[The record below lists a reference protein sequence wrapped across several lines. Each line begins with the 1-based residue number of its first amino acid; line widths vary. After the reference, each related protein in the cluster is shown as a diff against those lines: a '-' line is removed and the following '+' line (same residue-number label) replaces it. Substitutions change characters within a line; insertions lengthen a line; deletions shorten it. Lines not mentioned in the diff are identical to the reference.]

1 MGMSETFDNLVEEK
15 LLNLHTAF
23 IGQVVS
29 VQSPSMCSVKPLD
42 KIKAYGKSAKAQ
54 AVITK
59 VPVLNHVRHY
69 TLVKQSLSVTVQDTY
84 TGGGSATVAPNPHPS
99 EDNIGHLKVE
109 SIKAGDLVLCVCAE
123 RDISS
128 SSKGVSTTPPVG
140 HHQIGNAVVV
150 GLLGGWPHE

>member
-1 MGMSETFDNLVEEK
+1 MANPFEGIIEEK

-23 IGQVVS
+23 IGKVISVESPQLCS
-29 VQSPSMCSVKPLD
+29 VQPLD
-42 KIKAYGKSAKAQ
+42 KIKAYGKPAKSQ
-54 AVITK
+54 APITK

-69 TLVKQSLSVTVQDTY
+69 TLVKQSLSVIDTY
-84 TGGGSATVAPNPHPS
+84 TGGGSITPNPHPP
-99 EDNIGHLKVE
+99 EANIGHLKVE
-109 SIKAGDLVLCVCAE
+109 PIRPGDIVLCICAE

-128 SSKGVSTTPPVG
+128 SVNGMSTTPPVG

>member
-1 MGMSETFDNLVEEK
+1 MNGTFFDNLVEEK

-23 IGQVVS
+23 IGKVIS
-29 VQSPSMCSVKPLD
+29 VQGASMCSVQPLD
-42 KIKAYGKSAKAQ
+42 KIKAYGQKAKSQKL
-54 AVITK
+54 ISR

-69 TLVKQSLSVTVQDTY
+69 TLVKQSLSVNVSDTY
-84 TGGGSATVAPNPHPS
+84 TGGGSATISPNPHPP

-109 SIKAGDLVLCVCAE
+109 PIKPGDLVLCVCAE

-128 SSKGVSTTPPVG
+128 SSKGMSTTPPVG
-140 HHQIGNAVVV
+140 HHQIANAVVV

>member
-1 MGMSETFDNLVEEK
+1 MKSGNVFDNIVEEK

-23 IGQVVS
+23 IGKVIAVEN
-29 VQSPSMCSVKPLD
+29 PKMCSVQPLD
-42 KIKAYGKSAKAQ
+42 KIKAYGKKAKAQ
-54 AVITK
+54 GVITK

-69 TLVKQSLSVTVQDTY
+69 TLVKQSLKVSDTY
-84 TGGGSATVAPNPHPS
+84 TGGGSISPNPHPP
-99 EDNIGHLKVE
+99 ENNIGHLKVE
-109 SIKAGDLVLCVCAE
+109 PIKAGDLVLCVCAE

-140 HHQIGNAVVV
+140 HHQIGNAVVI

>member
-1 MGMSETFDNLVEEK
+1 MGNSSFFDNLVEEK

-23 IGQVVS
+23 IGKVITVEKPEICS
-29 VQSPSMCSVKPLD
+29 VQPLD

-54 AVITK
+54 GVISK

-69 TLVKQSLSVTVQDTY
+69 TLVKQSLTISDTF
-84 TGGGSATVAPNPHPS
+84 TGGGSISPNPHPP
-99 EDNIGHLKVE
+99 EAEKNVGHLKVE
-109 SIKAGDLVLCVCAE
+109 PLKPGDLVLCVCAE

-128 SSKGVSTTPPVG
+128 SSKGMSTTPPVG

-150 GLLGGWPHE
+150 GLIGGWPHE